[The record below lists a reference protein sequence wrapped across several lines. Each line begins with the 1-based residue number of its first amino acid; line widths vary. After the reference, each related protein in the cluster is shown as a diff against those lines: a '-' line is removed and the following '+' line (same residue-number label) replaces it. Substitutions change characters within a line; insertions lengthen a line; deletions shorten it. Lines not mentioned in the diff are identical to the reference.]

1 MNVALDKMC
10 LRSSLW
16 CLSWGSGWFELQAP
30 LSGTIMAITALII
43 ALNCPSFCAAVE
55 TVWLRLCSG
64 KDGLGALQRSEEI
77 HCSVNQ
83 VLLKLVS

>member
-1 MNVALDKMC
+1 
-10 LRSSLW
+10 
-16 CLSWGSGWFELQAP
+16 
-30 LSGTIMAITALII
+30 MAITAVII

-77 HCSVNQ
+77 NTLFGKPSPLEIGFMIFFSLQ
-83 VLLKLVS
+83 FYETLKLLLAPRASGKIRWGKS